1 MAYVSR
7 IETDP
12 LGHRIS
18 LEAIHLPSGNPAY
31 SNPDEVISQV
41 IRKPAMLIK
50 VSGHAEELYFFR
62 SVSWSHTL
70 LIGAACRG
78 EYWAAFSC
86 VQNPS
91 SAELSE
97 LLKKGK
103 QLI

>member
-1 MAYVSR
+1 MAHVSR

-18 LEAIHLPSGNPAY
+18 VEAIHLPSGNAAY

-50 VSGHAEELYFFR
+50 VSGTAEELYFFR

-70 LIGAACRG
+70 LIGAERKG
-78 EYWAAFSC
+78 ECWTAFSC
-86 VQNPS
+86 VQDPS
-91 SAELSE
+91 SAQLSE